1 MGRPETRPLVI
12 VDANAWIGDW
22 RARGQGLSAL
32 LAAANRGE
40 LDVAV
45 PEVVLREVMR
55 AFGRSMEEVVTKN
68 REVARELERLGIDW
82 PHAPDRAEVAAYETW
97 LRELLAAH
105 AVRVLPLPSDNH
117 EDLVGRDLG
126 GRKPFSHDGSGYRD
140 ALIWSNVL
148 DAAQQRPVLFVT
160 HNAEDFAEGKDRKD
174 QLHQD
179 LQADLTDRQL
189 DVDRVRLFPR
199 PSDLLTHIAG
209 RELDVTESLNAA
221 FQAETGLRNGLVVM
235 LDDALLT
242 AGTDAV
248 EVDGPDYVDEILL
261 EVVHEP
267 ITIIAETAS
276 QIGPD
281 TYLVDLYV
289 EADVDVYV
297 SAMFEDD
304 DPWRRPTRRRASVG
318 TTATLGF
325 TAECTYDRR
334 AIKFS
339 GVSVYGSAQGRVDVS

>member
-1 MGRPETRPLVI
+1 MGRADTRPLVI

-32 LAAANRGE
+32 LEAANRGE

-45 PEVVLREVMR
+45 PEVALREVMR
-55 AFGRSMEEVVTKN
+55 AFSRSVEEIVSKN
-68 REVARELERLGIDW
+68 REVARELERLGVDW

-97 LRELLAAH
+97 LRELLTTH
-105 AVRVLPLPSDNH
+105 AVRVLPLPSDSH
-117 EDLVGRDLG
+117 EDFVGRDLE
-126 GRKPFSHDGSGYRD
+126 GRKPFAHDGSGYRD

-148 DAAQQRPVLFVT
+148 DEALQRPVLFVS
-160 HNAEDFAEGKDRKD
+160 HNAKDFAAGKDSKD

-179 LQADLTDRQL
+179 LQADLTDRHL

-199 PSDLLTHIAG
+199 PGDLMTHIAG

-221 FQAETGLRNGLVVM
+221 FQAQTGLRHGLVVM
-235 LDDALLT
+235 LEAELLT

-248 EVDGPDYVDEILL
+248 EVEGPDYVDEILL

-276 QIGPD
+276 PIGPD
-281 TYLVDLYV
+281 AYLVDLYV
-289 EADVDVYV
+289 EADIDVYV
-297 SAMFEDD
+297 SAMFEDG
-304 DPWRRPTRRRASVG
+304 DPWHGPSRRRASVG

-325 TAECTYDRR
+325 TAECTYDRH
-334 AIKFS
+334 AMTFS
-339 GVSVYGSAQGRVDVS
+339 GVSIYGSAQGRVDVS